1 MPIHFENNHRPV
13 YCFVEFYSVED
24 TDAVRNTL
32 NGRLMRNRPIRI
44 DISRG
49 RTRRENVDAGH
60 QNDAGV
66 DMSALSINEN
76 QPQVAPNKTQ
86 GYVPSTIKES
96 TRLFVGGLPHVEN
109 INELEDLMAEL
120 FNGFHIESLSG
131 IFSSKKGKFSNSE
144 NSSYCFVDLVGLDET
159 RMAIQVLNNRQ
170 TSWGVA
176 RVNYATGGTDGKLKY
191 RGVENQTQQHNGEAI
206 LE

>member
-1 MPIHFENNHRPV
+1 MPVHFENPHRPV
-13 YCFVEFYSVED
+13 YCFVEFYSVQD
-24 TDAVRNTL
+24 TEAVRGAL

-49 RTRRENVDAGH
+49 RNRKENVDIGH
-60 QNDAGV
+60 QNDAGI

-76 QPQVAPNKTQ
+76 QPQFVPNRAQ
-86 GYVPSTIKES
+86 EYGSSRVQES

-109 INELEDLMAEL
+109 INELEDLMTEL

-170 TSWGVA
+170 TSWGIA
-176 RVNYATGGTDGKLKY
+176 RVNYASGGSDGRLKY
-191 RGVENQTQQHNGEAI
+191 RGVENQSQQQNGEAI